1 MTNIKFVKKW
11 DKAGIRIVRDL
22 INSDKEIKSKEEIL
36 TDFHISLNFIDYA
49 RLKKSIPTR
58 WLLERDLWD
67 MNAPLLWC
75 QPHISLILS
84 DSKSNQ
90 VIKKEFKQNDDWTP
104 TAINSWTRD
113 IAVNCDLLF
122 RQKIFKIPFSIGFD
136 AWMKMF

>member
-1 MTNIKFVKKW
+1 
-11 DKAGIRIVRDL
+11 
-22 INSDKEIKSKEEIL
+22 
-36 TDFHISLNFIDYA
+36 
-49 RLKKSIPTR
+49 
-58 WLLERDLWD
+58 
-67 MNAPLLWC
+67 MNAPFPWC

-122 RQKIFKIPFSIGFD
+122 WQKTLKYLSPLGLTHG
-136 AWMKMF
+136 